1 MATGMGA
8 CGCDPHG
15 LSVLTETNGLL
26 EEVMRF
32 VVGVMGPAKASK
44 RDLDNARV
52 LGEFIARRGWVVLTG
67 GRDVGVMDA
76 ACEGAKRVGGS
87 LTIGVLPTAKDKVS
101 RHVDVP
107 IITEMGSG
115 RNNIN
120 VLTSHVVV
128 VCGLSGSGTVS
139 EVALAV
145 KAGKPVILVEASPAD
160 VAFFRKLDPRLVNAA
175 GSPEEAIELIMKL
188 MDGPQRR
195 VRRAGQDT
203 HGYLPA

>member
-1 MATGMGA
+1 
-8 CGCDPHG
+8 
-15 LSVLTETNGLL
+15 
-26 EEVMRF
+26 MRF
-32 VVGVMGPAKASK
+32 VVGVMGPANAKK

-52 LGEFIARRGWVVLTG
+52 LGEFIARRGWVLLTG

-76 ACEGAKRVGGS
+76 ACEGAKRVVGS
-87 LTIGVLPTAKDKVS
+87 LTVGILPTSKDRVS

-128 VCGLSGSGTVS
+128 ACGLDGSGTVS

-160 VAFFRKLDPRLVNAA
+160 VVFFRKLGKRLVSAA
-175 GSPEEAIELIMKL
+175 ASPEEAIDLIMKQ
-188 MDGPQRR
+188 MERGKRR
-195 VRRAGQDT
+195 LQSSAYGD
-203 HGYLPA
+203 HNELSM

>member
-1 MATGMGA
+1 
-8 CGCDPHG
+8 
-15 LSVLTETNGLL
+15 
-26 EEVMRF
+26 MRF
-32 VVGVMGPAKASK
+32 VVGVMGPAKAK
-44 RDLDNARV
+44 KKDLENARI

-87 LTIGVLPTAKDKVS
+87 LTIGVLPTARDKVS

-128 VCGLSGSGTVS
+128 ACGLSGSGTVS

-145 KAGKPVILVEASPAD
+145 KAGKPVILVEASPTEA
-160 VAFFRKLDPRLVNAA
+160 AFFRKLGKRLVSTAS
-175 GSPEEAIELIMKL
+175 SPEEAIDLIMKQ
-188 MDGPQRR
+188 MERGRRKPQTADR
-195 VRRAGQDT
+195 GEFED
-203 HGYLPA
+203 LSM

>member
-1 MATGMGA
+1 
-8 CGCDPHG
+8 
-15 LSVLTETNGLL
+15 
-26 EEVMRF
+26 MRF
-32 VVGVMGPAKASK
+32 IVGVMGPAKAK
-44 RDLDNARV
+44 KKDLDNART
-52 LGEFIARRGWVVLTG
+52 LGELIARRGWVVLTG

-120 VLTSHVVV
+120 VLTSHVVIA
-128 VCGLSGSGTVS
+128 CGLTGSGTVS

-145 KAGKPVILVEASPAD
+145 KGGRPVILVDASPAD
-160 VAFFRKLDPRLVNAA
+160 VAFFRKLGKRLVVAA
-175 GSPEEAIELIMKL
+175 ASPEEAIALIMKQVEGHHRQARHAASIPYDPMSL
-188 MDGPQRR
+188 
-195 VRRAGQDT
+195 
-203 HGYLPA
+203 

>member
-1 MATGMGA
+1 
-8 CGCDPHG
+8 
-15 LSVLTETNGLL
+15 
-26 EEVMRF
+26 
-32 VVGVMGPAKASK
+32 
-44 RDLDNARV
+44 
-52 LGEFIARRGWVVLTG
+52 
-67 GRDVGVMDA
+67 MDA

-87 LTIGVLPTAKDKVS
+87 LTIGVLPTAKDKMS

-160 VAFFRKLDPRLVNAA
+160 VAFFRKLDPRLVHAA
-175 GSPEEAIELIMKL
+175 ASPEEAIELIMKL
-188 MDGPQRR
+188 MERRQRR
-195 VRRAGQDT
+195 VRRIGPDT
-203 HGYLPA
+203 FGHLPV

>member
-1 MATGMGA
+1 
-8 CGCDPHG
+8 
-15 LSVLTETNGLL
+15 
-26 EEVMRF
+26 MRF
-32 VVGVMGPAKASK
+32 IVGVMGPAKAK
-44 RDLDNARV
+44 KKDLDNARV

-87 LTIGVLPTAKDKVS
+87 LTVGILPTAKDNVS

-107 IITEMGSG
+107 IVTEMGNA

-128 VCGLSGSGTVS
+128 ACGLSGSGTVS

-145 KAGKPVILVEASPAD
+145 KAGKPVILVEASPAE
-160 VAFFRKLDPRLVNAA
+160 VAFFRKLGKRQVSVAS
-175 GSPEEAIELIMKL
+175 SPEEAIELIMKQ
-188 MDGPQRR
+188 MGGGKRP
-195 VRRAGQDT
+195 VRSEEPVEYQE
-203 HGYLPA
+203 LSM

>member
-1 MATGMGA
+1 
-8 CGCDPHG
+8 
-15 LSVLTETNGLL
+15 
-26 EEVMRF
+26 MRF
-32 VVGVMGPAKASK
+32 IVGVMGPAKAK
-44 RDLDNARV
+44 KKDLDHARM
-52 LGEFIARRGWVVLTG
+52 LGELIARRGWVVLTG

-101 RHVDVP
+101 RHVDVA

-128 VCGLSGSGTVS
+128 ACGLTGSGTVS

-145 KAGKPVILVEASPAD
+145 KAGRPVILLDASSAD
-160 VAFFRKLDPRLVNAA
+160 VAFFRKLGKRLVAA
-175 GSPEEAIELIMKL
+175 AASPEEAIALIMKQVE
-188 MDGPQRR
+188 GHRGHRR
-195 VRRAGQDT
+195 HAESNEYHV
-203 HGYLPA
+203 LSI

>member
-1 MATGMGA
+1 
-8 CGCDPHG
+8 
-15 LSVLTETNGLL
+15 
-26 EEVMRF
+26 MRF
-32 VVGVMGPAKASK
+32 VVGVMGPAKAPK
-44 RDLDNARV
+44 RDLDNARA

-67 GRDVGVMDA
+67 GRNVGVMDA

-87 LTIGVLPTAKDKVS
+87 LTVGILPTARDKVS

-145 KAGKPVILVEASPAD
+145 KAGKPVILVAASPAD
-160 VAFFRKLDPRLVNAA
+160 VTFFRKLNPRLVNAA
-175 GSPEEAIELIMKL
+175 ASPEEAIELIMKL
-188 MDGPQRR
+188 MDGFQRR
-195 VRRAGQDT
+195 ERRAEKERY
-203 HGYLPA
+203 GYLPM

>member
-1 MATGMGA
+1 
-8 CGCDPHG
+8 
-15 LSVLTETNGLL
+15 
-26 EEVMRF
+26 MRF
-32 VVGVMGPAKASK
+32 VVGVMGPAKAK
-44 RDLDNARV
+44 KKDLENARI

-87 LTIGVLPTAKDKVS
+87 LTVGVLPTAKDKVS

-120 VLTSHVVV
+120 VLSSHVVV
-128 VCGLSGSGTVS
+128 ACGLSGSGTVS

-145 KAGKPVILVEASPAD
+145 KAGKPVILVGASTTE
-160 VAFFRKLDPRLVNAA
+160 VAFFRKLGKRLISAVS
-175 GSPEEAIELIMKL
+175 SPEEAIELIMKQ
-188 MDGPQRR
+188 MEGRR
-195 VRRAGQDT
+195 RPVRLAE
-203 HGYLPA
+203 HGEYEDLSM

>member
-1 MATGMGA
+1 
-8 CGCDPHG
+8 
-15 LSVLTETNGLL
+15 
-26 EEVMRF
+26 MRF
-32 VVGVMGPAKASK
+32 VVGVMGPAKAK
-44 RDLDNARV
+44 KKDLENARI

-128 VCGLSGSGTVS
+128 ACGLSGSGTVS

-145 KAGKPVILVEASPAD
+145 KAGKPVILVEASPAE
-160 VAFFRKLDPRLVNAA
+160 ASFFRRLGRRLVSIAS
-175 GSPEEAIELIMKL
+175 SPEEAIDLIMKQ
-188 MDGPQRR
+188 MEQGRRRPQPPER
-195 VRRAGQDT
+195 GEYDE
-203 HGYLPA
+203 LSM

>member
-1 MATGMGA
+1 
-8 CGCDPHG
+8 
-15 LSVLTETNGLL
+15 
-26 EEVMRF
+26 MRF
-32 VVGVMGPAKASK
+32 VVGVMGPAKAK
-44 RDLDNARV
+44 KKDLENARI

-120 VLTSHVVV
+120 VLSSHVVV
-128 VCGLSGSGTVS
+128 ACGLSGSGTVS

-145 KAGKPVILVEASPAD
+145 KAGKPVILVEASAAE
-160 VAFFRKLDPRLVNAA
+160 VAFFRKLGKRLISTAS
-175 GSPEEAIELIMKL
+175 SPEEAIALIMKQ
-188 MDGPQRR
+188 MEGGRR
-195 VRRAGQDT
+195 PVR
-203 HGYLPA
+203 PAEHRDYDELSM

>member
-1 MATGMGA
+1 
-8 CGCDPHG
+8 
-15 LSVLTETNGLL
+15 
-26 EEVMRF
+26 MRF
-32 VVGVMGPAKASK
+32 VVGVMGPAKAK
-44 RDLDNARV
+44 KKDLENARI

-120 VLTSHVVV
+120 VLSSHVVV
-128 VCGLSGSGTVS
+128 ACGLSGSGTVS
-139 EVALAV
+139 EIALAV
-145 KAGKPVILVEASPAD
+145 KAGKPVILVEASAAE
-160 VAFFRKLDPRLVNAA
+160 VAFFRKLGKRLISAA
-175 GSPEEAIELIMKL
+175 SSPEEAIALIMKQMEGRRRPVRL
-188 MDGPQRR
+188 AVQREY
-195 VRRAGQDT
+195 DE
-203 HGYLPA
+203 LSM

>member
-1 MATGMGA
+1 
-8 CGCDPHG
+8 
-15 LSVLTETNGLL
+15 
-26 EEVMRF
+26 MRF
-32 VVGVMGPAKASK
+32 IVGVMGPAKTK
-44 RDLDNARV
+44 KKDLDNART
-52 LGEFIARRGWVVLTG
+52 LGELIARRGWVVLTG

-128 VCGLSGSGTVS
+128 ACGLAGSGTVS

-145 KAGKPVILVEASPAD
+145 KAGRPVILVDASPAD
-160 VAFFRKLDPRLVNAA
+160 VAFFRKLGKRLVAA
-175 GSPEEAIELIMKL
+175 AASPEEAIALIMKQVE
-188 MDGPQRR
+188 GHRGHRR
-195 VRRAGQDT
+195 HAESDE
-203 HGYLPA
+203 YNALSLL

>member
-1 MATGMGA
+1 
-8 CGCDPHG
+8 
-15 LSVLTETNGLL
+15 
-26 EEVMRF
+26 MRF
-32 VVGVMGPAKASK
+32 VVGVMGPAKAK
-44 RDLDNARV
+44 KKDLDNARL

-87 LTIGVLPTAKDKVS
+87 LTIGILPTAKDKVS

-115 RNNIN
+115 RNNVN

-128 VCGLSGSGTVS
+128 ACGLSGLGTVS

-145 KAGKPVILVEASPAD
+145 KAGKPVILVDSTPAE
-160 VAFFRKLDPRLVNAA
+160 VAFFRQLGKRLVLAA
-175 GSPEEAIELIMKL
+175 ASPEEAIALIMKQ
-188 MDGPQRR
+188 MSMHRR
-195 VRRAGQDT
+195 RSRSAGNGDDEA
-203 HGYLPA
+203 LSL

>member
-1 MATGMGA
+1 
-8 CGCDPHG
+8 
-15 LSVLTETNGLL
+15 
-26 EEVMRF
+26 MRF
-32 VVGVMGPAKASK
+32 IVGVMGPAKAK
-44 RDLDNARV
+44 PGDLENARL
-52 LGEFIARRGWVVLTG
+52 LGELIARRGWVVLTG

-120 VLTSHVVV
+120 VLTSQAVVA
-128 VCGLSGSGTVS
+128 CGLSGSGTVS

-145 KAGKPVILVEASPAD
+145 KAGKPVILVDASPAEA
-160 VAFFRKLDPRLVNAA
+160 AFFRKLGGKLVSAA
-175 GSPEEAIELIMKL
+175 ASPEEAIDLIMKQVE
-188 MDGPQRR
+188 GRK
-195 VRRAGQDT
+195 RRARPVKRERYDDPSMG
-203 HGYLPA
+203 GER